1 MLGGFERAEQELV
14 LINNL
19 MIAVNG
25 SAKFAAQYGAYLMKY
40 LQTFNSVRVFDGDAI
55 SRREL
60 QCVKNSGLLTLSQGG
75 DKKNL
80 INGIIDASKMGVTC
94 INVVNVED
102 SPITRVI

>member
-1 MLGGFERAEQELV
+1 
-14 LINNL
+14 
-19 MIAVNG
+19 
-25 SAKFAAQYGAYLMKY
+25 MKY